1 MISEDIPEDIA
12 DALITIFA
20 AIYQASLTKRP
31 VTINVLS
38 AEMEDLVNEVTEEV
52 SDVIP
57 EALLVVAERETIH

>member
-1 MISEDIPEDIA
+1 MISEDMPEDVA

-38 AEMEDLVNEVTEEV
+38 EEMEDLVNEVTEEV

>member
-38 AEMEDLVNEVTEEV
+38 AEMEDLVNEVTEDV

>member
-1 MISEDIPEDIA
+1 MISEDMPEDVA

-38 AEMEDLVNEVTEEV
+38 EEMEDLVNEVTEDV

>member
-1 MISEDIPEDIA
+1 MISEDMPEDVA